1 MTNYNYLSSKLKSD
15 RQVDIPSGKINNVL
29 INHFESYPDA
39 QYFRASKNYNSPQLF
54 INPKK
59 IQRFSKDAN
68 NAYYVLMDN
77 LPSWQGFPS
86 RSKSIIFTNQRSI
99 ATEYPGK
106 VYHVY
111 PSNNSKVA
119 YARYKNDFI
128 YMPKLKKDT
137 ITQFSEKV
145 AIYTSF
151 IMLLKRAGGIN
162 KVLDSIEKNNK
173 LISDYVTIDDLKGI
187 SLYMPKSDPSGFW
200 KSMLDIDKSLND
212 VSHDNLVKLTEIM
225 IHHTRLNW
233 GKLFFD
239 RSVILEIKDHG
250 SFINFL
256 DDIMNPID
264 NNIGWA
270 YGKDIYNVTKN
281 TMDNLELWCDGLC
294 YLTI

>member
-1 MTNYNYLSSKLKSD
+1 MTSSKLKIESD
-15 RQVDIPSGKINNVL
+15 RRVNMPSDKINNVL
-29 INHFESYPDA
+29 INHFKSYPNA
-39 QYFRASKNYNSPQLF
+39 QYFRASKNYNSSQLF

-59 IQRFSKDAN
+59 IQRTSKDAN

-99 ATEYPGK
+99 ASEYPGK
-106 VYHVY
+106 IYQVY

-119 YARYKNDFI
+119 YARYKSDFI
-128 YMPKLKKDT
+128 YMPKLKQDT

-145 AIYTSF
+145 AIYASF
-151 IMLLKRAGGIN
+151 MMLLKRAGGIN

-173 LISDYVTIDDLKGI
+173 LISNYVDIDNLKAI
-187 SLYMPKSDPSGFW
+187 SLYMPKSDPSKFW
-200 KSMLDIDKSLND
+200 ESMLDIDKSLND
-212 VSHDNLVKLTEIM
+212 VTHDNLVKLTEKM
-225 IHHTRLNW
+225 INHIRINW
-233 GKLFFD
+233 GTLFFD
-239 RSVILEIKDHG
+239 RSVILEIKDYG
-250 SFINFL
+250 SFIKFL
-256 DDIMNPID
+256 DDKMNPTD

-281 TMDNLELWCDGLC
+281 TADNLELWCDGLC